1 MSCTLACDG
10 CVISSESE
18 VTYLGTILDQ
28 TMSGVSTARTVIT
41 KSTNGLKFLYR
52 NARSLDRR
60 TNTMLTSALIQCHFD
75 YASAIWH
82 SGLSK
87 NLKTKL
93 QIVQNKLIRFILAL
107 PARAHVGYEEFSKAR
122 MFPVHKRVDQL
133 KMNHMFNI
141 IQGLSPAYL
150 REDLLLNDNSNH
162 RTRSVLSCQIPRVN
176 SSGLK
181 CFFFTA
187 IKFWNSLPFCVRN
200 IDLKQPFKSMLK
212 KSIWDQMFM
221 EN

>member
-1 MSCTLACDG
+1 
-10 CVISSESE
+10 
-18 VTYLGTILDQ
+18 
-28 TMSGVSTARTVIT
+28 
-41 KSTNGLKFLYR
+41 
-52 NARSLDRR
+52 
-60 TNTMLTSALIQCHFD
+60 MLTSALIQCHFD
-75 YASAIWH
+75 YASAIWY

-141 IQGLSPAYL
+141 IQGISPAYL
-150 REDLLLNDNSNH
+150 REDILLSDNSNH
-162 RTRSVLSCQIPRVN
+162 QTRSVTSPSCQIPRVN

-181 CFFFTA
+181 SFFFTA
-187 IKFWNSLPFCVRN
+187 IKCWNSLPSCVRN
-200 IDLKQPFKSMLK
+200 INPKQPFKSMLK
-212 KSIWDQMFM
+212 KTIWDQMFL
-221 EN
+221 ENQQSFIYY